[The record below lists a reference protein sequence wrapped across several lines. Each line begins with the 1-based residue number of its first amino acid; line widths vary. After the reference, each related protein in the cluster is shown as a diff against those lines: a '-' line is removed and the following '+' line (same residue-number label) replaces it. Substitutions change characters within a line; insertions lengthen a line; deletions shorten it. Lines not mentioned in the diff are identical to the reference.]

1 MVPHPEAYLASATC
15 VATFNIDKQIRYRV
29 ADIEN
34 AFRSTVVS
42 QAVGT
47 NVADNA
53 PPNIPRFTMQSGQKV
68 ISVSQ
73 IQCQMDMNFAEQ
85 RKTFD
90 QVGAVVRKN
99 FAGFWA
105 GVRKLKSLEEVRDV
119 GLVLSFNVSSKKPI
133 PELSE
138 ELYSRY
144 LNIPSLGNVASVG
157 FQTGFTS
164 LDGNIFINLSVG
176 TYEVRE
182 AHLENSM
189 HDGGQ
194 IFLALDQMRVSESG
208 VEVKWDVNSKPLVS
222 QGEVTPE
229 NIDDVLFE
237 SLNQMLKEH
246 NGDFF
251 SWIE

>member
-1 MVPHPEAYLASATC
+1 MPHPEAYLASATC

-53 PPNIPRFTMQSGQKV
+53 PPNIPRFTLQSGQKV

-73 IQCQMDMNFAEQ
+73 VQCQMDMNFAEQ

-105 GVRKLKSLEEVRDV
+105 GVYRRARCPRMAGAPVRGIARAGASGGHCIACV
-119 GLVLSFNVSSKKPI
+119 WRLLARGAVRGAFAQSAHRAAAGLPGR
-133 PELSE
+133 P
-138 ELYSRY
+138 
-144 LNIPSLGNVASVG
+144 
-157 FQTGFTS
+157 
-164 LDGNIFINLSVG
+164 
-176 TYEVRE
+176 
-182 AHLENSM
+182 
-189 HDGGQ
+189 
-194 IFLALDQMRVSESG
+194 
-208 VEVKWDVNSKPLVS
+208 
-222 QGEVTPE
+222 
-229 NIDDVLFE
+229 
-237 SLNQMLKEH
+237 
-246 NGDFF
+246 
-251 SWIE
+251 